1 MPLFTAL
8 QFPVLKKGNI
18 ADNAGLESNGI
29 VPSETNNTFQ
39 TNMPLLSNLREIL
52 LGKSLDPLNPATRHS
67 IVLVAFLAWVGLG
80 ADGLSSSCYGPEEA
94 FLALGTHTQLG
105 LYLALATALT
115 VFIIALAYNQVI
127 ELFPSG
133 GGGYK
138 VATRLLGPHA
148 GLLSGAALIVD
159 YVLTIAIS
167 VASGADALFSLLPL
181 ALQNLK
187 FASEIAL
194 LILLIVL
201 NLRGMKESIKVLLP
215 IFIGFFISHALLI
228 SYGIYF
234 HAEGLP
240 ALIPNTLNETTSLAQ
255 QTGWIFVASLFL
267 RAYSL
272 GGGTYTGIEAVSNNV
287 NMLNEPR
294 ARTGKLTMLYMA
306 LSLAF
311 TAGGII
317 VLYLLWQAQHVD
329 GQTLNAITFKAIIAT
344 LGMPDWL
351 SGGTLAL
358 TLALEAGL
366 LLVAANTGFLGG
378 PAVMANMAAD
388 SWVPRQFRQLSSRL
402 VTQNGILVMGIA
414 ALLIL
419 IWSHGSVTLLV
430 VLYSINVFLTFSLS
444 LLGLSVHW
452 WRERRSVRSWK
463 RKLALSLLGLI
474 VTGSILLVT
483 LVEKFSEGGWVT
495 VLITGV
501 VVALCLFIHKHYAET
516 KAKLREVEKLFEQSV
531 QIDPGLPRKLDPEL
545 PTAIFLVD
553 EHRGVGIH
561 TIMWVLRL
569 FPGHFKNFVFL
580 SAGEVDTQSYDSE
593 ATIRSMQYKTENALC
608 YFAGFCRSHDLQAT
622 WRMAHGTDPVAVLDN
637 LIQEVV
643 AEYPNSVCF
652 AATLIF
658 AKDSFW
664 VRWLHNQ
671 TALTMQ
677 RRMHLRGQQMVILPM
692 KVS

>member
-1 MPLFTAL
+1 MLNKLYERF
-8 QFPVLKKGNI
+8 
-18 ADNAGLESNGI
+18 
-29 VPSETNNTFQ
+29 
-39 TNMPLLSNLREIL
+39 
-52 LGKSLDPLNPATRHS
+52 LGKSLDPLNPDTRHS
-67 IVLVAFLAWVGLG
+67 IVLIAFLAWIGLG
-80 ADGLSSSCYGPEEA
+80 ADGLSSACYGPEEA

-105 LYLALATALT
+105 LYLALATAVT

-148 GLLSGAALIVD
+148 GLVSGAALIVD
-159 YVLTIAIS
+159 YVLTITIS
-167 VASGADALFSLLPL
+167 VASGTDALFSLLPL
-181 ALQNLK
+181 GFQNLK
-187 FASEIAL
+187 FGSEIILLLL
-194 LILLIVL
+194 LIAL
-201 NLRGMKESIKVLLP
+201 NLRGMKESIMILLP

-240 ALIPNTLNETTSLAQ
+240 ALIPASLAETTSLAQ
-255 QTGWIFVASLFL
+255 QTSWIFVASLFL

-287 NMLNEPR
+287 NMLAEPR

-317 VLYLLWQAQHVD
+317 VLYLLWQAQHVE
-329 GQTLNAITFKAIIAT
+329 GQTLNAVTFKAIIST
-344 LGMPDWL
+344 LQWPDWI
-351 SGGTLAL
+351 SASTLAMV
-358 TLALEAGL
+358 LALEAGL
-366 LLVAANTGFLGG
+366 LLVAANTGFFGG

-402 VTQNGILVMGIA
+402 VTQNGIILMGIA

-419 IWSHGSVTLLV
+419 VWSKGSVSVLV

-452 WRERRSVRSWK
+452 WRERSSVRSWK
-463 RKLALSLLGLI
+463 RKLLLSLLGLT
-474 VTGSILLVT
+474 VSAGILLVT

-495 VLITGV
+495 VLITGTV
-501 VVALCLFIHKHYAET
+501 VIICLLIHKHYAET
-516 KAKLREVEKLFEQSV
+516 KAKLREVEKLFAQSIKTGSCIPK
-531 QIDPGLPRKLDPEL
+531 QLDAEL
-545 PTAIFLVD
+545 PTAIFMVD
-553 EHRGVGIH
+553 DNRGVGIH

-569 FPGHFKNFVFL
+569 FPGHFKNLVFL
-580 SAGEVDTQSYDSE
+580 SVGEVDTQSYDND
-593 ATIRSMQYKTENALC
+593 ATIRTMQFKTENTLC
-608 YFAGFCRSHDLQAT
+608 YYASFCEQQGLQAT
-622 WRMAHGTDPVAVLDN
+622 WRMAYGTDPVQALDD
-637 LIQEVV
+637 LAGVV
-643 AEYPNSVCF
+643 SEEYPNSVCF
-652 AATLIF
+652 AAKLIF
-658 AKDSFW
+658 ANDNFL

-671 TALTMQ
+671 TAMSLQ
-677 RRMHLRGQQMVILPM
+677 RRLHRRGQQMVILPM

>member
-1 MPLFTAL
+1 MIT
-8 QFPVLKKGNI
+8 K
-18 ADNAGLESNGI
+18 
-29 VPSETNNTFQ
+29 
-39 TNMPLLSNLREIL
+39 LRERF
-52 LGKSLDPLNPATRHS
+52 LGESLDPLNPATRHS
-67 IVLVAFLAWVGLG
+67 IVLVAFLAWIGLG

-138 VATRLLGPHA
+138 VASHLIGPHA
-148 GLLSGAALIVD
+148 GLVSGAALMVD

-167 VASGADALFSLLPL
+167 VASGADALFSLLPV
-181 ALQNLK
+181 ALQSIK
-187 FASEIAL
+187 FGTEIAL
-194 LILLIVL
+194 LIVLIVL

-228 SYGIYF
+228 TYGIYA

-240 ALIPNTLNETTSLAQ
+240 ALIPNTLNETTTLAQ

-287 NMLNEPR
+287 NMLTEPR
-294 ARTGKLTMLYMA
+294 VRTGKLTMLYMA
-306 LSLAF
+306 MSLAF

-329 GQTLNAITFKAIIAT
+329 GQTLNAVTFKAIIGT
-344 LGMPDWL
+344 LDLPDWL
-351 SGGTLAL
+351 SGSTLVL
-358 TLALEAGL
+358 VLVLEAGL

-419 IWSHGSVTLLV
+419 VWSKGSVALLV

-452 WRERRSVRSWK
+452 WRERRSVKNWK
-463 RKLALSLLGLI
+463 RKLLLSLWGLS
-474 VTGSILLVT
+474 VTGSILLIT
-483 LVEKFSEGGWVT
+483 LIEKFSEGGWVT
-495 VLITGV
+495 VLITGLV
-501 VVALCLFIHKHYAET
+501 VGICLLIHKHYDET
-516 KAKLREVEKLFEQSV
+516 KAKLREVEKLFAQS
-531 QIDPGLPRKLDPEL
+531 IKTGSCLPKKLDPEL
-545 PTAIFLVD
+545 PTAVFMVD
-553 EHRGVGIH
+553 ENRGVGIH
-561 TIMWVLRL
+561 TIMWVMRL
-569 FPGHFKNFVFL
+569 FPGHFKNFIFL
-580 SAGEVDTQSYDSE
+580 SVGEVDTQSFDSD
-593 ATIRSMQYKTENALC
+593 ATIRTMQYKTENTLC
-608 YFAGFCRSHDLQAT
+608 YYASFCESQELHAT
-622 WRMAHGTDPVAVLDN
+622 WRIAYGTDPVQMLDD
-637 LIQEVV
+637 LVREISE
-643 AEYPNSVCF
+643 EYPNSVCF
-652 AATLIF
+652 AAKLIF
-658 AKDSFW
+658 ANDNFL

-671 TALTMQ
+671 TALSLQ
-677 RRMHLRGQQMVILPM
+677 RRLHKRGQQVVILPM

>member
-1 MPLFTAL
+1 
-8 QFPVLKKGNI
+8 
-18 ADNAGLESNGI
+18 
-29 VPSETNNTFQ
+29 
-39 TNMPLLSNLREIL
+39 LLSKLYERF
-52 LGKSLDPLNPATRHS
+52 LGKSLDPLNPDTRHS
-67 IVLVAFLAWVGLG
+67 IVLIAFLAWIGLG
-80 ADGLSSSCYGPEEA
+80 ADGLSSACYGPEEA

-105 LYLALATALT
+105 LYLALATAVT
-115 VFIIALAYNQVI
+115 VFVIALAYNQVI

-148 GLLSGAALIVD
+148 GLVSGAALIVD
-159 YVLTIAIS
+159 YVLTITIS

-181 ALQNLK
+181 GFQNIK
-187 FASEIAL
+187 FGSEIILLLL
-194 LILLIVL
+194 LIAL
-201 NLRGMKESIKVLLP
+201 NLRGMKESIMILLP
-215 IFIGFFISHALLI
+215 IFIGFFISHALII

-240 ALIPNTLNETTSLAQ
+240 ALIPASLAETTSLAQ
-255 QTGWIFVASLFL
+255 QTSWIFVASLFL

-287 NMLNEPR
+287 NMLAEPR

-317 VLYLLWQAQHVD
+317 VLYLLWQAQHVE
-329 GQTLNAITFKAIIAT
+329 GQTLNAVTFKAIINT
-344 LGMPDWL
+344 LQWPDWL
-351 SGGTLAL
+351 STSTLAMV
-358 TLALEAGL
+358 LALEAGL

-388 SWVPRQFRQLSSRL
+388 SWVPRQFCQLSSRL
-402 VTQNGILVMGIA
+402 VTQNGIILMGIG

-419 IWSHGSVTLLV
+419 VWSKGSVSLLV

-463 RKLALSLLGLI
+463 RKLMLSLLGLT
-474 VTGSILLVT
+474 VTASILLVT
-483 LVEKFSEGGWVT
+483 LVEKFSDGGWVT
-495 VLITGV
+495 VLITGTV
-501 VVALCLFIHKHYAET
+501 VLICLLIHKHYAES
-516 KAKLREVEKLFEQSV
+516 KAKLREVEKLFAQSIKTGSCIPK
-531 QIDPGLPRKLDPEL
+531 QLDPEL
-545 PTAIFLVD
+545 PTAIFMVD
-553 EHRGVGIH
+553 DNRGVGIH

-569 FPGHFKNFVFL
+569 FPGHFKNLVFL
-580 SAGEVDTQSYDSE
+580 SVGEVDTQSYDND
-593 ATIRSMQYKTENALC
+593 ATIRTMQFKTENTLC
-608 YFAGFCRSHDLQAT
+608 YYASFCEQQGLQAT
-622 WRMAHGTDPVAVLDN
+622 WRMAYGTDPVQALDD
-637 LIQEVV
+637 LASVV
-643 AEYPNSVCF
+643 SEEYPNSVCF
-652 AATLIF
+652 AAKLIF
-658 AKDSFW
+658 SNDNFM

-671 TALTMQ
+671 TAMSLQ
-677 RRMHLRGQQMVILPM
+677 RRLHRRGQQMVILPM